1 MDNFER
7 FIETLMYDIND
18 EVMPCEID
26 IACPFFGTGD
36 DDHYC
41 ACGDCTKGMAIYATN
56 LLKKKIEKALTI
68 D

>member
-18 EVMPCEID
+18 EVTPCEID
-26 IACPFFGTGD
+26 ISCPFFGTGD
-36 DDHYC
+36 DNHYC
-41 ACGDCTKGMAIYATN
+41 ACGNCTKAMTIYAMN